1 MANDFAQRASE
12 HTDQTAASIFGT
24 MRNLNTIG
32 HHDHTD
38 DHNTCPFNSIMDY
51 HVTAKSHW
59 GEHLLN
65 CQEQETCVDC
75 PVIKSYYIASLLLKT
90 DHLDKFAGHSTSV
103 QKSDPISVAMEEGT
117 ASKGEGLPARTE
129 YDPDDL
135 TSRVGLVGVKV
146 GSLVGPTLA
155 GLYDLTMRRV
165 VKQRSKR
172 DGGIGSVAT
181 QE

>member
-12 HTDQTAASIFGT
+12 HTDQTAASIFGA
-24 MRNLNTIG
+24 MRNMNTIG

-38 DHNTCPFNSIMDY
+38 DRNTCPFNSIMDY

-90 DHLDKFAGHSTSV
+90 DHLDKFAGHSTNV
-103 QKSDPISVAMEEGT
+103 QKSHPISVAMEEDT
-117 ASKGEGLPARTE
+117 ASKGEGLPAATE
-129 YDPDDL
+129 HTPDDL
-135 TSRVGLVGVKV
+135 TSRVGVAGVVV
-146 GSLVGPTLA
+146 GSLAGPALATL
-155 GLYDLTMRRV
+155 YRLTVRRV
-165 VKQRSKR
+165 VKRRSTR
-172 DGGIGSVAT
+172 AGGIGSVTT
-181 QE
+181 QA